1 MPTGRPFERVAVDKD
16 LLKVKDL
23 VCRREKVFI
32 DQEHESVSV
41 HVGEIGR
48 RVSDLENAMRVKK
61 SKSATVF
68 RRKKQLAY
76 IIKQRGCVSADE
88 ASKALG
94 ISRNRANEY
103 LKDMERSGL
112 LMTKKKGRVVSFT
125 AGGRS

>member
-1 MPTGRPFERVAVDKD
+1 MTAERPFERVTVDRD
-16 LLKVKDL
+16 LLRVKDL

-32 DQEHESVSV
+32 EQEHDAVSA

-48 RVSDLENAMRVKK
+48 RVADLENAMRVKK

-76 IIKQRGCVSADE
+76 IIKQRGSVSADE

-112 LMTKKKGRVVSFT
+112 LVSRKKGRSVSFI
-125 AGGRS
+125 AGGKE